1 MGLCWAICAQDK
13 CHCHQWGFKK
23 GVMDKG
29 SGCKPHSKDP
39 IYCSSKDYDLI
50 IVFAYTIFHNLH
62 DDDQQDKTKNRFDEN
77 NGFS

>member
-1 MGLCWAICAQDK
+1 
-13 CHCHQWGFKK
+13 
-23 GVMDKG
+23 MDKG